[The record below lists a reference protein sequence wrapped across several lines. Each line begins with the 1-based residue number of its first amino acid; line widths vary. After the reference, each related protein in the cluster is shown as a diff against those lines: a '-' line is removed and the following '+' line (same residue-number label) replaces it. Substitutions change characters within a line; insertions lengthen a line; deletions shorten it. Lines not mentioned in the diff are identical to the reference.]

1 MIRAM
6 LRLAL
11 VLAALVAATP
21 LVALVAAT
29 PLLAG
34 AFKASIERLPTDQGE
49 PFELVLS
56 LAGRDSLEPPN
67 VTPLARDFEIL
78 DRRKRSR
85 METVAGQRV
94 EVNEWVLTLVAKHPG
109 RLTIPAL
116 SVGGEASAPIDLTIA
131 PGAAMAPPDDEPLSL
146 AVEVQGTAPFFLQ
159 SEIPVVVRMF
169 DRVGALEA
177 TAGQP
182 EAEGASFS
190 PDGGLKTYSRVFGR
204 QRFRVVELRYTMR
217 PQRTGTIQIPSV
229 ALKASIPTSPPG
241 AQEQARTLGR
251 PAMPWL
257 GGAFNAGRK
266 ITVYSNPVE
275 VEVSPR
281 PAGVTGWFL
290 PARSVTLRESWSRPP
305 GEAKVGGALVR
316 TLRLEVKGAS
326 PGQLPPLVA
335 PEVDGVRQYADEGKP
350 EATSVDG
357 GIGAVV
363 ETRVSVVP
371 TRAGT
376 VTLPAISVPWWNVV
390 ANRAETATLPAVT
403 LTVAA
408 SATGSTPR
416 APAVPIAAPAP
427 SPLADGSQGGWSG
440 RDLMAALAV
449 VVLVAGTVYYSG
461 RRRRP
466 AAAEPPPDPADF
478 GAVRPLGAG
487 RGRMAGRPAL
497 APLDVEAAARA
508 LDAACRSNDAAAA
521 HRAWLVF
528 GRAMGGM
535 GAPAPRTHEM
545 ARAVGDLSRHLY
557 AGGAEGWDGRALRK
571 ALAAERRAARARNAG
586 QARGLQPLYPTPR

>member
-1 MIRAM
+1 MIRAL
-6 LRLAL
+6 LRLAFL
-11 VLAALVAATP
+11 LAALI
-21 LVALVAAT
+21 AAT

-56 LAGRDSLEPPN
+56 LTGRDSLEPPN
-67 VTPLARDFEIL
+67 VTPLSKDFEIL

-85 METVAGQRV
+85 MDTVAGQRI

-109 RLTIPAL
+109 RLTIPSL

-131 PGAAMAPPDDEPLSL
+131 PGAAIAPPDDEPLSL
-146 AVEVQGTAPFFLQ
+146 AVDVQGTPPFFLQ
-159 SEIPVVVRMF
+159 SEIPIVVRMF

-182 EAEGASFS
+182 EAEGASFT

-204 QRFRVVELRYTMR
+204 QRFRVVELRYIMR
-217 PQRTGTIQIPSV
+217 PQRTGTIQIPSL

-257 GGAFNAGRK
+257 GGGFNAGRK
-266 ITVYSNPVE
+266 VTVYSNPVE
-275 VEVSPR
+275 VEISPR

-305 GEAKVGGALVR
+305 AQAKVGGALVR

-326 PGQLPPLVA
+326 PGQLPPLAA

-376 VTLPAISVPWWNVV
+376 VTLPAISVPWWNVT
-390 ANRAETATLPAVT
+390 ANRAEVATLPAVT
-403 LTVAA
+403 LNVSA
-408 SATGSTPR
+408 SSDGSAPR
-416 APAVPIAAPAP
+416 VPTAPVAVPAPTP
-427 SPLADGSQGGWSG
+427 TADGTSGGWNV
-440 RDLMAALAV
+440 RDVLAV
-449 VVLVAGTVYYSG
+449 LAVTVLVVGTVFYSG

-466 AAAEPPPDPADF
+466 AEAERAPDPTHP
-478 GAVRPLGAG
+478 GAVRPAGAVHG
-487 RGRMAGRPAL
+487 RTAGRPKL
-497 APLDVEAAARA
+497 APVDLDAAARA
-508 LDAACRSNDAAAA
+508 LDAACRGNDAAAA
-521 HRAWLVF
+521 HRAWLSF
-528 GRAMGGM
+528 ARAMGGT
-535 GAPAPRTHEM
+535 GAWTPRTSGM
-545 ARAVGDLSRHLY
+545 AQAVAELSQHLY
-557 AGGAEGWDGRALRK
+557 AGGAGGWDGRALRK
-571 ALAAERRAARARNAG
+571 ALAAERRAAKARNG
-586 QARGLQPLYPTPR
+586 RKARGLQPLYPTSR

>member
-1 MIRAM
+1 MIRAL
-6 LRLAL
+6 LRLAFL
-11 VLAALVAATP
+11 
-21 LVALVAAT
+21 LVALIAAT

-67 VTPLARDFEIL
+67 VTPLSKDFEIL

-85 METVAGQRV
+85 MDTVAGQRV
-94 EVNEWVLTLVAKHPG
+94 EVNEWVLTLVAKRPG

-116 SVGGEASAPIDLTIA
+116 TIGGEASAPIDLTIA
-131 PGAAMAPPDDEPLSL
+131 PGAAIAPPDDEPLSL
-146 AVEVQGTAPFFLQ
+146 AVDVQGTPPFFLQ

-182 EAEGASFS
+182 EADGASFT
-190 PDGGLKTYSRVFGR
+190 PEGGLKTYSRVFGR
-204 QRFRVVELRYTMR
+204 QRFRVVELRYIMR

-257 GGAFNAGRK
+257 GGGFNAGRK
-266 ITVYSNPVE
+266 VTVYSNPVE
-275 VEVSPR
+275 VEISPR

-305 GEAKVGGALVR
+305 AEAKVGGALVR

-326 PGQLPPLVA
+326 PGQLPPLAA

-376 VTLPAISVPWWNVV
+376 VTLPAISVPWWNV
-390 ANRAETATLPAVT
+390 ATNRAETATLPAVT

-408 SATGSTPR
+408 SADGSAPR
-416 APAVPIAAPAP
+416 APAAPLAIPAP
-427 SPLADGSQGGWSG
+427 SPAADAPQGGWSV
-440 RDLMAALAV
+440 RDLLAV
-449 VVLVAGTVYYSG
+449 LAVAVLVAGTVFYSG

-466 AAAEPPPDPADF
+466 TEAEPLDPAYPAAIRP
-478 GAVRPLGAG
+478 GAATPG
-487 RGRMAGRPAL
+487 RTPIRPAL
-497 APLDVEAAARA
+497 SPFEVEAAAARA
-508 LDAACRSNDAAAA
+508 LEDACRSNDAAGA
-521 HRAWLVF
+521 HRAWLHF
-528 GRAMGGM
+528 SRAVDGTR
-535 GAPAPRTHEM
+535 AAAPRTPQM
-545 ARAVGDLSRHLY
+545 AQAVADLSRHLY
-557 AGGAEGWDGRALRK
+557 AGAAGGWDGRALRK
-571 ALAAERRAARARNAG
+571 ALDGERRAVRARNG
-586 QARGLQPLYPTPR
+586 GKSRGLQPLYPTSG

>member
-1 MIRAM
+1 MMRVV
-6 LRLAL
+6 LRL
-11 VLAALVAATP
+11 VLL

-67 VTPLARDFEIL
+67 VTPLSKDFDIL

-85 METVAGQRV
+85 MDTVAGQRV
-94 EVNEWVLTLVAKHPG
+94 EVNEWVLTLVAKHAG

-116 SVGGEASAPIDLTIA
+116 SVGGETSAPIDLTIA
-131 PGAAMAPPDDEPLSL
+131 PGAAIEPPDDEPLSL
-146 AVEVQGTAPFFLQ
+146 AVDVQGTPPFFLQ

-182 EAEGASFS
+182 EADGASFT

-204 QRFRVVELRYTMR
+204 QRFRVVELRYVMR

-257 GGAFNAGRK
+257 GGGFNAGRK
-266 ITVYSNPVE
+266 VTVYSNPVE
-275 VEVSPR
+275 VEVRPR

-290 PARSVTLRESWSRPP
+290 PARSATLRESWSRPP
-305 GEAKVGGALVR
+305 GEARVGGALVR

-326 PGQLPPLVA
+326 PGQLPPLAA
-335 PEVDGVRQYADEGKP
+335 PEVEVEGVRQYADEGKP

-357 GIGAVV
+357 GVGAVV

-376 VTLPAISVPWWNVV
+376 VTLPAISVPWWNIV

-408 SATGSTPR
+408 SADGSAPR
-416 APAVPIAAPAP
+416 AQASPVAVPAP
-427 SPLADGSQGGWSG
+427 SPAAGGPQGGWNV
-440 RDLMAALAV
+440 RDVLAV
-449 VVLVAGTVYYSG
+449 LAVTVLVVGTVFYSG

-466 AAAEPPPDPADF
+466 GEAERAPDPTYP
-478 GAVRPLGAG
+478 GVVRPVGS
-487 RGRMAGRPAL
+487 GRMAGRPAL
-497 APLDVEAAARA
+497 VPLDVEAAARA
-508 LDAACRSNDAAAA
+508 LDVACRSNDAAAA
-521 HRAWLVF
+521 HRAWLTLA
-528 GRAMGGM
+528 RAMGGM
-535 GAPAPRTHEM
+535 GGEAPRTAGM
-545 ARAVGDLSRHLY
+545 VQAVAELNQHLY
-557 AGGAEGWDGRALRK
+557 AGDATAWDGRALRK
-571 ALAAERRAARARNAG
+571 ALAAERRAAKARNG
-586 QARGLQPLYPTPR
+586 RKARGLQPLYPTSR

>member
-1 MIRAM
+1 MIHAV

-11 VLAALVAATP
+11 L

-29 PLLAG
+29 PLFAG

-67 VTPLARDFEIL
+67 VTPLSKDFEIL

-85 METVAGQRV
+85 MDTVAGQRV

-131 PGAAMAPPDDEPLSL
+131 PGAAIAPPDDEPLSL
-146 AVEVQGTAPFFLQ
+146 AVDVQGTPPFFLQ

-182 EAEGASFS
+182 EADGASFT
-190 PDGGLKTYSRVFGR
+190 PEGGLKTYSRVFGR

-229 ALKASIPTSPPG
+229 ALKASLPTSPPG

-257 GGAFNAGRK
+257 GGGFNAGRK
-266 ITVYSNPVE
+266 VTVYSNPVE
-275 VEVSPR
+275 VEVRPR

-326 PGQLPPLVA
+326 PGQLPPLAA
-335 PEVDGVRQYADEGKP
+335 PEVDGVRQYADEDKP

-408 SATGSTPR
+408 SADGSAPR
-416 APAVPIAAPAP
+416 APASPVAVPAP
-427 SPLADGSQGGWSG
+427 SPAADAPQGGWSV
-440 RDLMAALAV
+440 RDVLAV
-449 VVLVAGTVYYSG
+449 LAVTVLVAGTVFYSG

-466 AAAEPPPDPADF
+466 VVAERAPDPTYP
-478 GAVRPLGAG
+478 GAVRPVG

-497 APLDVEAAARA
+497 ALLDVEAAARA

-528 GRAMGGM
+528 ARAMGGT
-535 GAPAPRTHEM
+535 GGETPRTHEM
-545 ARAVGDLSRHLY
+545 GQAVAELNQHLY
-557 AGGAEGWDGRALRK
+557 AGGAAEWDGRALCK
-571 ALAAERRAARARNAG
+571 ALAAERRAAKTRNG
-586 QARGLQPLYPTPR
+586 RKARGLQPLYPTSG